1 MAKAAFRI
9 SWLDRFLIGLA
20 PGWGMRRVRARAA
33 VQAMGRHYEAA
44 ASGRRTSGWY
54 RSSSDANTANAP
66 SLTVLRELSRDL
78 QRNNGWARRGI
89 QTIANNTVGWG
100 ITAKAVAS
108 SETVAAKAQEL
119 WNAWANSPRSDYDG
133 RLPLTGLQ
141 RLVMQTAAGSGEV
154 LAVREPARSSD
165 GLAIPLRVRILEPD
179 YLDIMKDGVDG
190 EEGPI
195 IQGVEL
201 DRRGRR
207 VAYWLYEEHPG
218 ATRIFGNRFVSRRVP
233 SDDVIHVYGVDR
245 PGQIRG
251 APWLSAAIA
260 KLNDFDDYDDAV
272 LMQQKIAA
280 CFGAFVQ
287 DLDGAATAV
296 GDEDAADEM
305 LETLEPGQIQ
315 YLPPGKSITF
325 AQPPGMADHGGFSTT
340 TLRRIAAAIGVTY
353 EDLTGD
359 YSQVNF
365 SSARMARLAH
375 WANVHAWRWDM
386 LIPQF
391 CDGVFRWAMQDAA
404 ALNDWKE
411 IPTATWSPPPMP
423 MLEPDKEG
431 LAYSRLIRNGIMTLP
446 QAIREQGEDPSAH
459 LAEIAAANKSLD
471 DLRIVLDCDPR
482 RTTAGGQGQP
492 MEGDGEAAGDA
503 ASVPA

>member
-1 MAKAAFRI
+1 MAEKFHLT
-9 SWLDRFLIGLA
+9 WWDRFLIGLA
-20 PGWGMRRVRARAA
+20 PEWGLRRVRARAA
-33 VQAMGRHYEAA
+33 AQVMRNHYEAA
-44 ASGRRTSGWY
+44 ASGRRTTGWY
-54 RSSSDANTANAP
+54 RSSADANAANAT
-66 SLTVLRELSRDL
+66 SITALRELSRDL

-108 SETVAAKAQEL
+108 ADDLAARALAL
-119 WNAWANSPRSDYDG
+119 WNAWANSPRCDYDG
-133 RLPLTGLQ
+133 RLPLTGMQ
-141 RLVMQTAAGSGEV
+141 RLVMQTVASSGEV
-154 LAVREPARSSD
+154 LVVREPANSSD

-179 YLDIMKDGVDG
+179 YLDIMKDGVEG
-190 EEGPI
+190 ERGPI
-195 IQGVEL
+195 IQGIEL
-201 DRRGRR
+201 DGRGRR

-218 ATRIFGNRFVSRRVP
+218 ASRVFGNRFVSRRVLAE
-233 SDDVIHVYGVDR
+233 DVIHVFAVER
-245 PGQIRG
+245 PGQMRA
-251 APWLSAAIA
+251 APWLAAAIA

-280 CFGAFVQ
+280 CFGAFVHDYQ
-287 DLDGAATAV
+287 GDAGYTGAEV
-296 GDEDAADEM
+296 SDDPL

-325 AQPPGMADHGGFSTT
+325 AQPPGIGDHGGFSTT
-340 TLRRIAAAIGVTY
+340 TLRRIAASIGVTY

-365 SSARMARLAH
+365 SSARMARIAH

-404 ALNDWKE
+404 ALNGWRE

-431 LAYSRLIRNGIMTLP
+431 LATSRLIRNGVMTLP
-446 QAIREQGEDPSAH
+446 QAIREQGEDPETH
-459 LAEIAAANKSLD
+459 LAEIAAANKRLD
-471 DLRIVLDCDPR
+471 ALGIVLDCDPR
-482 RTTAGGQGQP
+482 RTTASGQGQP
-492 MEGDGEAAGDA
+492 TEGAEGPSDSAAP
-503 ASVPA
+503 VPP